1 MRSDGVQRPLRLA
14 GAHEQEEALGEL
26 GAHAA
31 SRRRDA
37 LSSADHQ
44 VGQQGETLAVALAKI
59 VGLQDD
65 GEILCEHRKLQNVNV
80 CTWMSIEAACV
91 MLIKREKQHLI
102 HRQKKGINFPFIR
115 SAKF

>member
-44 VGQQGETLAVALAKI
+44 VGQQGETLAVALA
-59 VGLQDD
+59 
-65 GEILCEHRKLQNVNV
+65 
-80 CTWMSIEAACV
+80 
-91 MLIKREKQHLI
+91 
-102 HRQKKGINFPFIR
+102 
-115 SAKF
+115 